1 MQEAERTGAN
11 VMPRAALQS
20 VVQGIVRPLYVK
32 GQYIM
37 YLSGATDRRA
47 LGLHKTVGERGSSH
61 HILAEPE
68 QLHEPYS
75 SYFARMG
82 REGI

>member
-1 MQEAERTGAN
+1 MLKDR
-11 VMPRAALQS
+11 
-20 VVQGIVRPLYVK
+20 
-32 GQYIM
+32 YIM

-47 LGLHKTVGERGSSH
+47 LSLHKTVGERGSSH
-61 HILAEPE
+61 HILTEPE

-75 SYFARMG
+75 SYFARIG